1 MKKGPSAIISCVMLF
16 IILTAGAVAAQPVND
31 VNNATEA
38 VADRLEAEQVKEGD
52 IIGFWPE
59 ENDFTGSIAVGLIDA
74 CKLVY
79 KPGYLDS
86 AELGGYYILGS
97 AAGNFLGD
105 ESLALTRLSQIT
117 ENPLDNI
124 WRAAAND
131 FYANVK
137 NISTTEGYIAQY
149 AGTDPSTTVFYLANH
164 TVAAYYVD
172 AKDRLIWREGLI
184 DWLSQV
190 DDDSSNFPVLGLG
203 AATWAL
209 AKTGPLDNRLVDPFG
224 TGLAYWS
231 GIRLADLPA
240 LLLSHQ
246 VPVDGD
252 GGDPNQGSFYWRFDH
267 SNAGNESMAAGY
279 AEDTIFGALG
289 LAAAAKADPEPD
301 LYDAIAAAREA
312 LLRGIDASG
321 RVYEHLSQSG
331 NVFYI
336 YAGEMLQ
343 ALSELAE
350 VAEPQADADN

>member
-1 MKKGPSAIISCVMLF
+1 MKKGPSAIISCIMLF
-16 IILTAGAVAAQPVND
+16 IILTAGAVAAQPFND

-38 VADRLEAEQVKEGD
+38 VADRLEAEQIKEGD
-52 IIGFWPE
+52 IVGFWPE
-59 ENDFTGSIAVGLIDA
+59 ENDFTGSIAIGLIDA

-79 KPGYLDS
+79 KPEYLAS
-86 AELGGYYILGS
+86 AELGGYYILDY

-117 ENPLDNI
+117 EYPLDNI
-124 WRAAAND
+124 WRAAVND

-137 NISTTEGYIAQY
+137 SISTTEGYIAQY
-149 AGTDPSTTVFYLANH
+149 AGTDPSTAVFYLANH

-172 AKDRLIWREGLI
+172 AQDKLIWREGLI

-190 DDDSSNFPVLGLG
+190 DDDSSNFPVMGLG
-203 AATWAL
+203 ATTWAL
-209 AKTGPLDNRLVDPFG
+209 AKTGPLDNKLVDPFG

-246 VPVDGD
+246 VPIDI
-252 GGDPNQGSFYWRFDH
+252 GDPNQGSFYWRFDH
-267 SNAGNESMAAGY
+267 GNGGTESDVSGY
-279 AEDTIFGALG
+279 TEDTIFGALG
-289 LAAAAKADPEPD
+289 LAAAAKANPD
-301 LYDAIAAAREA
+301 LDLSAALIAAREA
-312 LLRGIDASG
+312 LLQGIDSEG
-321 RVYEHLSQSG
+321 KMYEHLSQKG
-331 NVFYI
+331 AIYNA

-350 VAEPQADADN
+350 VAEPQAGN